1 MFQRTSGE
9 KERRRKSRQNATQ
22 HTTPQSTQSKHTSHW
37 VESSWFEAV
46 CWTFAR
52 RLTFI
57 QWDRQRESDWA
68 HGYNSNRVTRVHR
81 SDWCRT
87 CAPNSMYDE
96 SVPSRRFSSKI
107 HKKNL
112 LFSMMFSVW
121 NIKRKNVEF
130 LFAVCFWVKFGFF
143 EFLNLHTNRY
153 TVRDSVVS
161 SATENKPIEFIWNRF
176 KLLVESTHQLCT
188 NNNNNNKLTNR
199 ISNEVNAKKTHTH
212 TQTKTTTTYIHTN
225 RF

>member
-130 LFAVCFWVKFGFF
+130 LFAVCFWVKFVF
-143 EFLNLHTNRY
+143 FLNFWTYIQTDIQWETVLWVVQRKTNRSNSFE
-153 TVRDSVVS
+153 TDS
-161 SATENKPIEFIWNRF
+161 N
-176 KLLVESTHQLCT
+176 C
-188 NNNNNNKLTNR
+188 
-199 ISNEVNAKKTHTH
+199 
-212 TQTKTTTTYIHTN
+212 
-225 RF
+225 

>member
-107 HKKNL
+107 HKKICCLVWCFLYETSKGKMWNFCLQFVFEWNL
-112 LFSMMFSVW
+112 VF
-121 NIKRKNVEF
+121 
-130 LFAVCFWVKFGFF
+130 FWIF
-143 EFLNLHTNRY
+143 E
-153 TVRDSVVS
+153 
-161 SATENKPIEFIWNRF
+161 
-176 KLLVESTHQLCT
+176 
-188 NNNNNNKLTNR
+188 LTYKQIYSER
-199 ISNEVNAKKTHTH
+199 
-212 TQTKTTTTYIHTN
+212 QCCQ
-225 RF
+225 